1 MTILYYKAAKKL
13 PPPPAFGEAL
23 RLIYIG
29 YNDREETLMPSAFH
43 RHEHNLELQLIC
55 QGRGHIR
62 IGSRMYDVQRGDA
75 ITRSILRA
83 LLQILL
89 FQLPHEP
96 IAPVREKDC
105 LFIALKDYIDRHFME
120 ELSVETLSARVHM
133 STSGLAHQFKKR
145 FGFAPIQYIIR
156 RIGEAQ
162 TLLVTTDLSITE
174 VSARIGYDNISYFN
188 NQFKKFTGLS
198 PQSYRK
204 YKVGM
209 NQYKQLGEIAG
220 QERRR

>member
-1 MTILYYKAAKKL
+1 
-13 PPPPAFGEAL
+13 
-23 RLIYIG
+23 
-29 YNDREETLMPSAFH
+29 
-43 RHEHNLELQLIC
+43 
-55 QGRGHIR
+55 
-62 IGSRMYDVQRGDA
+62 
-75 ITRSILRA
+75 
-83 LLQILL
+83 
-89 FQLPHEP
+89 
-96 IAPVREKDC
+96 
-105 LFIALKDYIDRHFME
+105 ME
-120 ELSVETLSARVHM
+120 ELSVDDLSARVHM

-209 NQYKQLGEIAG
+209 NQYKQLGEIAA
-220 QERRR
+220 QEHRR

>member
-1 MTILYYKAAKKL
+1 MGQEGIIGRSIAEHE
-13 PPPPAFGEAL
+13 GIN
-23 RLIYIG
+23 RLFFQMS
-29 YNDREETLMPSAFH
+29 LA
-43 RHEHNLELQLIC
+43 Q
-55 QGRGHIR
+55 
-62 IGSRMYDVQRGDA
+62 V
-75 ITRSILRA
+75 ITRSLA
-83 LLQILL
+83 D
-89 FQLPHEP
+89 
-96 IAPVREKDC
+96 IAVK
-105 LFIALKDYIDRHFME
+105 
-120 ELSVETLSARVHM
+120 
-133 STSGLAHQFKKR
+133 
-145 FGFAPIQYIIR
+145 GFVKERR

-209 NQYKQLGEIAG
+209 NQYKQLGEIAA